1 MHDVD
6 RTQLEAPDTG
16 EFELDSGEFEYGR
29 DYEASAGP
37 EGEGV
42 LDEIEEME
50 LATQFLEIQD
60 EAELDQFIGKLIG
73 RVAKGARKFFQS
85 PLGKQLGGLLKGAAK
100 KLLPVA
106 GKALGGAFGGPVG
119 AAIGGK
125 LAKGAGDLLG
135 LELEGLSLEDQEF
148 EAARQYVRFATA
160 AVENAA
166 AAPDDAPPD
175 AVANDAAVNAA
186 QNHAPGLVR
195 PAAKSGRG
203 PGMRPGGGRRT
214 GRWIRR
220 GDRIVLLG
228 V

>member
-6 RTQLEAPDTG
+6 RTQLESPDTG
-16 EFELDSGEFEYGR
+16 EFELDSGEFEFEQE
-29 DYEASAGP
+29 YELSSGL

-42 LDEIEEME
+42 LDEVEEME
-50 LATQFLEIQD
+50 LATEFLEIQD

-85 PLGKQLGGLLKGAAK
+85 PLGKKLGGLLKGAAK

-106 GKALGGAFGGPVG
+106 GKAIGGAFGGPVG

-125 LAKGAGDLLG
+125 LASGAGNLMG
-135 LELEGLSLEDQEF
+135 LELEGLSPEDREF
-148 EAARQYVRFATA
+148 EVARQYVRFATA
-160 AVENAA
+160 AVANAA
-166 AAPDDAPPD
+166 AAPDSAPPE
-175 AVANDAAVNAA
+175 AVAQDAAVNAA

-195 PAAKSGRG
+195 PGMRPRPG
-203 PGMRPGGGRRT
+203 GMRPGGGRRM

-220 GDRIVLLG
+220 GDKIVLLG